1 MKQDK
6 GRGVVI
12 TDKLKYMAKCLEL
25 LQTNQFSKLK
35 HNPTKLFENNTQHT
49 LRKLKRRLSTQQYYQ
64 LYQTGS
70 S

>member
-1 MKQDK
+1 MRQDK

-12 TDKLKYMAKCLEL
+12 TDKSKYMAKCLEL

-35 HNPTKLFENNTQHT
+35 HNPTKLFENNTQHP